1 MKKKDILEDLF
12 DSKIDDI
19 LKFNHEFRLESDRD
33 CGLMAAAYLDEALK
47 DMLASYMVNDKRLI
61 KDLFNGQGPLATFSS
76 RINIAFAL
84 GKLSKEAKN
93 DLHIIR
99 KIRNEFAQVSDSIDF
114 ENETIKKR
122 CKELKHQALFT
133 KSSGREM
140 FTRAVLGVLAMIHSH
155 ETTAKRPKTPKDL
168 NLQGITNFEEMIR
181 GVEKIKMKEIKAEQA
196 VPPEAG
202 DPAPVY

>member
-1 MKKKDILEDLF
+1 MKKKDILKDLF
-12 DSKIDDI
+12 DSKLDDI

-33 CGLMAAAYLDEALK
+33 CSLMAAAYLDEALK

-84 GKLSKEAKN
+84 GKLSKEAKS

-122 CKELKHQALFT
+122 CKALKHQAIFT

-155 ETTAKRPKTPKDL
+155 EKTAKHPKTPKDL

-181 GVEKIKMKEIKAEQA
+181 GVEKIKTKEIEAEQA
-196 VPPEAG
+196 VPPDAG
-202 DPAPVY
+202 DPAPVD

>member
-1 MKKKDILEDLF
+1 MKKKDILKDLF

-19 LKFNHEFRLESDRD
+19 LKFNHEFRLKSDRD
-33 CGLMAAAYLDEALK
+33 SGLMAAAYLDEALK
-47 DMLASYMVNDKRLI
+47 GMLASYMVNDKRLI

-93 DLHIIR
+93 DLHIIG
-99 KIRNEFAQVSDSIDF
+99 KIRNEFARVSDSIDF
-114 ENETIKKR
+114 ETETIKKR

-133 KSSGREM
+133 KSAGREM
-140 FTRAVLGVLAMIHSH
+140 FTKAVLGVFAMIHSH
-155 ETTAKRPKTPKDL
+155 ETTANRPKTPKDL

-181 GVEKIKMKEIKAEQA
+181 GVEKIKMKEIKAVQA
-196 VPPEAG
+196 VPPDAG

>member
-1 MKKKDILEDLF
+1 MKKKEILKDSF

-114 ENETIKKR
+114 ENETINIGGIF
-122 CKELKHQALFT
+122 CGFLKW
-133 KSSGREM
+133 
-140 FTRAVLGVLAMIHSH
+140 
-155 ETTAKRPKTPKDL
+155 
-168 NLQGITNFEEMIR
+168 N
-181 GVEKIKMKEIKAEQA
+181 
-196 VPPEAG
+196 
-202 DPAPVY
+202 

>member
-1 MKKKDILEDLF
+1 MKKKEISKDLF
-12 DSKIDDI
+12 DSKTDDI

-33 CGLMAAAYLDEALK
+33 CGSMAAAYLDEALK

-61 KDLFNGQGPLATFSS
+61 KDLFNGQGALATFSS

-114 ENETIKKR
+114 ENEIIKKS

-133 KSSGREM
+133 KSSSREM
-140 FTRAVLGVLAMIHSH
+140 FTRAVLGVLAMIQSH

-181 GVEKIKMKEIKAEQA
+181 GVEKIKTKEIKAEQA
-196 VPPEAG
+196 VPPDAG
-202 DPAPVY
+202 DPEPVD